1 MFGWNRVRD
10 SSCCCEEALGGALSE
25 APAKMHFAGPTK
37 CIFLFPE
44 GRELCLAG
52 MDIAMVPTALRKLWA
67 VRCPRRQPMHFAGS
81 QKCILPLAFR
91 QLDLCNFRT
100 CDLKTQVFR
109 TRVQDVETRVPRTL
123 SLLLLLLFLLLLLLF
138 LLLFF
143 SSSGFCF

>member
-1 MFGWNRVRD
+1 MHFASPGTRICFG
-10 SSCCCEEALGGALSE
+10 SSVYLW
-25 APAKMHFAGPTK
+25 APAEMHFAGAQK
-37 CIFLFPE
+37 CIFVFPD
-44 GRELCLAG
+44 GRKQNLDGIEFA
-52 MDIAMVPTALRKLWA
+52 IVPAVARRLWA

-100 CDLKTQVFR
+100 CDLKTQIFR
-109 TRVQDVETRVPRTL
+109 THVQDVETRVPRTL